1 MMIFFATVGGILI
14 HIAWISFVALFVIKV
29 FELSDFKIEWFDW
42 SLLNVSVFM
51 TPVYI
56 LIVGIVFMIRFIKR
70 NKSCFKL
77 ILRKGY
83 FK

>member
-1 MMIFFATVGGILI
+1 MKLAIIMMIFFATVGGILI

-51 TPVYI
+51 TPIYI
-56 LIVGIVFMIRFIKR
+56 LIVGIVFMMISMFI
-70 NKSCFKL
+70 S
-77 ILRKGY
+77 LRKR
-83 FK
+83 